1 MEKER
6 LRGCVAAHITFD
18 EFVDEVYWPQMVGP
32 CANTKRGYECDLGLR
47 ILIAL
52 DNMEIEQIYKL
63 NIDGMVF
70 ACPAQ
75 DAVLACWATPA
86 RWACYQLTLPRSA
99 APTLGGV
106 TGPSWSAVSFA
117 PLSPSAIVWGHLSSR
132 CPVPASS
139 AFAARLCEGLCKDEV
154 PALAP

>member
-6 LRGCVAAHITFD
+6 LRGCVAAHITFA

-47 ILIAL
+47 TLIAL

-99 APTLGGV
+99 APTLGGDGAELERGV
-106 TGPSWSAVSFA
+106 VCAVIAERNRLGAPIEPLPGSCIKRICGSA
-117 PLSPSAIVWGHLSSR
+117 L
-132 CPVPASS
+132 
-139 AFAARLCEGLCKDEV
+139 
-154 PALAP
+154 